1 MAEYDTLLKDHNSPR
16 NATYVSN
23 TIQNQLI
30 TAIYQNLLQELKQDI
45 GVANCYSVMM
55 DEASDCGHQEQVSI
69 VIRYVDC
76 NFVIQERLVNL
87 VNTSSTDAES
97 LYQILLN

>member
-1 MAEYDTLLKDHNSPR
+1 MPLTFPIPTDYCHISEP
-16 NATYVSN
+16 ATRALSK
-23 TIQNQLI
+23 IL
-30 TAIYQNLLQELKQDI
+30 

-76 NFVIQERLVNL
+76 NFVIQ
-87 VNTSSTDAES
+87 
-97 LYQILLN
+97 